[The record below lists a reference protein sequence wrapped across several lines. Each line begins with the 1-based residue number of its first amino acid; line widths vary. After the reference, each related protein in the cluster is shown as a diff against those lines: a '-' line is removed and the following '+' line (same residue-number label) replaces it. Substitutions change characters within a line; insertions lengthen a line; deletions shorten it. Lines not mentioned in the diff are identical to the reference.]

1 MLSHIYIQDFAIIDT
16 LDLELE
22 PGMCVLTGETGAG
35 KSILVDALGLVLGDR
50 ADSEA
55 IRHGADRA
63 EISIEVDIRDLPE
76 VKAWLAK
83 YELGADE
90 ACIVRR
96 VITREGRSRA
106 YVNGSPTSLS
116 VLRLLGQRLV
126 DIHGQHEHQSLLRR
140 DMQRK
145 LLDTYAVNEKYL
157 QELERVY
164 RNWQSLKRKLETS
177 MAEADE
183 RNARVELLRYQ
194 IQELSQ
200 LGLGDLDIHALD
212 QEQQRLANVERLQ
225 EGSNGLYLA
234 LYESDEQAL
243 YSQLGRLIGILS
255 ALSSLDSRLTEWLEL
270 LTEAQLRISEAANG
284 LRRYS
289 SNLDADPQRLEWI
302 ESRLTQVHDLARK
315 HRVPMEE
322 LRARLTALESELQVL
337 ENPEFDLH
345 RLAEKL
351 DGLETEYR
359 HLAGGLHTTRTN
371 AAAELSQQ
379 TTTAMQ
385 HLGMKGGRF
394 QITVE
399 LDDASSWSTT
409 GLDRI
414 EFLVSTNPGQPLKPL
429 AKVASGGELSRISL
443 AIQMVAAKSLT
454 IPTLIFDEVDSGI
467 GGAVAEVVG
476 RQLQTLGENR
486 QVLCVTHLP
495 QVAVHAQYHYQVSK
509 FKRHSVT
516 LAHIVSLK
524 PQQRIDEIA
533 RMLGGLE
540 MTEQT
545 RAHAQ
550 EMINRA
556 QTQ

>member
-1 MLSHIYIQDFAIIDT
+1 MLSHIYIQDFAIIDK
-16 LDLELE
+16 LDLELQ

-50 ADSEA
+50 ADSET

-63 EISIEVDIRDLPE
+63 EISIEVDIRDLPQ
-76 VKAWLAK
+76 VKAWLAGC
-83 YELGADE
+83 ELDADE
-90 ACIVRR
+90 ACVVRR
-96 VITREGRSRA
+96 VITRDGRSRA

-116 VLRLLGQRLV
+116 ALRLLGQQLV

-140 DMQRK
+140 DMQRI
-145 LLDTYAVNEKYL
+145 LLDTYAANEKKL
-157 QELERVY
+157 QKLKRIH
-164 RNWQSLKRKLETS
+164 RNWQSLKRKVETS

-183 RNARVELLRYQ
+183 RHASVELLRYQ

-200 LGLGDLDIHALD
+200 LDLRELDIHSLD
-212 QEQQRLANVERLQ
+212 QEQQRLANVERLK
-225 EGSNGLYLA
+225 ESSHKLYLT

-243 YSQLGRLIGILS
+243 YSQLGQLIGLLGE
-255 ALSSLDSRLTEWLEL
+255 LSSLDSKLTEWLEL
-270 LTEAQLRISEAANG
+270 LNEAQLQISEAANG

-289 SNLDADPQRLEWI
+289 SNLDADPQRLTWLEN
-302 ESRLTQVHDLARK
+302 RLTQVYDLARK
-315 HRVPMEE
+315 YRVPPEE
-322 LRARLTALESELQVL
+322 LGMRLRALESELQAL
-337 ENPEFDLH
+337 EDPEFDLH
-345 RLAEKL
+345 SLGEKL
-351 DGLETEYR
+351 GRLETEYR
-359 HLAGGLHTTRTN
+359 CLADGLHAARAK
-371 AAAELSQQ
+371 AAAALSQQ
-379 TTTAMQ
+379 TTAAMQ
-385 HLGMKGGRF
+385 LLGMKGGKF

-399 LDDASSWSTT
+399 LDDTLPWSTS
-409 GLDRI
+409 GLDKI
-414 EFLVSTNPGQPLKPL
+414 AFLVSTNLGQPLKPL
-429 AKVASGGELSRISL
+429 VKVASGGELSRISL
-443 AIQMVAAKSLT
+443 AIQMVAAKSLV

-467 GGAVAEVVG
+467 GGAIAEVVG
-476 RQLQTLGENR
+476 RQLHTLGENR

-495 QVAVHAQYHYQVSK
+495 QVAVHAHHHYHVRK
-509 FKRHSVT
+509 FKRNSVT

-524 PQQRIDEIA
+524 PQQRVEEVA

>member
-50 ADSEA
+50 ADSET

-63 EISIEVDIRDLPE
+63 EISIEIDIRDLPD
-76 VKAWLAK
+76 VRAWLVK
-83 YELGADE
+83 CELDADE

-96 VITREGRSRA
+96 VITRDGRSRS
-106 YVNGSPTSLS
+106 YINGSPTSVS
-116 VLRLLGQRLV
+116 VLRSLGQQLV

-145 LLDTYAVNEKYL
+145 LLDTYAANEKYL
-157 QELERVY
+157 YKLERVY
-164 RNWQSLKRKLETS
+164 RSWQSLKQKLETS

-200 LGLGDLDIHALD
+200 LGLGELDIHALD

-225 EGSNGLYLA
+225 EGSHELYLT
-234 LYESDEQAL
+234 LYESDEHAL

-255 ALSSLDSRLTEWLEL
+255 TLSSLDNRLTEWLDL

-289 SNLDADPQRLEWI
+289 SNLDTNPQRLEWI
-302 ESRLTQVHDLARK
+302 ESRLAQVHDLARK
-315 HRVPMEE
+315 HRVPTEE
-322 LRARLTALESELQVL
+322 LRTRLTALESELQVL

-345 RLAEKL
+345 RLGEKL

-359 HLAGGLHTTRTN
+359 HLADQLHGRRTK
-371 AAAELSQQ
+371 AAAELSEQ
-379 TTTAMQ
+379 TTSAMQ
-385 HLGMKGGRF
+385 HLGMKGGKF
-394 QITVE
+394 QITAE
-399 LDDASSWSTT
+399 LDDASSWSIT

-476 RQLQTLGENR
+476 RQLHTLGENR

-495 QVAVHAQYHYQVSK
+495 QVAVHAHYHFQVSK

-516 LAHIVSLK
+516 LAHIEPLK

-545 RAHAQ
+545 KAHAQ
-550 EMINRA
+550 DMINRA